1 MWSVALVEQC
11 FQRMR
16 IINAFCRPMI
26 GGAILGL
33 LALLTPAV
41 LGAGHGAMQIML
53 VTNPTWLLILTIISL
68 KILASAVSL
77 GSGFRG
83 GLFFASLLLG
93 TLFGQFYSVSVNLVA
108 PSVALQPGTA
118 AIAAM
123 AALGTG
129 VLGAPL
135 SMICLALEVTGDFSV
150 TVGAIV
156 ASSVAALIVRETFGY
171 SFATWR
177 FHLRG
182 EVIRGPQDI
191 GWIKQWTATMLM
203 RSDFEI
209 ASATMSVC
217 EAQKLFPPGTTK
229 QIVVQEQSGRY
240 GGIVSAAD
248 LHSTNGLSDRPIH
261 EMATQKDVV
270 LYPEMTIRNIM
281 AEFERTE
288 TDIIVVVD
296 DPINPIAIGTIT
308 EAHVLRTY
316 GEELE
321 RRNQEMYSR

>member
-1 MWSVALVEQC
+1 MWSVALVEQS
-11 FQRMR
+11 FQRWR
-16 IINAFCRPMI
+16 FIKAFLRPII
-26 GGAILGL
+26 GGAILGM

-53 VTNPTWLLILTIISL
+53 VTNPTWLLILTIIFL

-93 TLFGQFYSVSVNLVA
+93 TLFGQLYSVIANIVA
-108 PSVALQPGTA
+108 PSIALQPGTA

-209 ASATMSVC
+209 ASATMPIF

-229 QIVVQEQSGRY
+229 QIVVREQNGRY
-240 GGIVSAAD
+240 AGIVSAAD
-248 LHSTNGLSDRPIH
+248 LHSTTDLSDRTIQ
-261 EMATQKDVV
+261 EMATQRDAV

-281 AEFERTE
+281 SEFERTE
-288 TDIIVVVD
+288 TDILVVLD
-296 DPINPIAIGTIT
+296 DPINRIAVGTIT

-316 GEELE
+316 SEELE